1 MKVKLDQKLTSTP
14 PSRQH
19 NLPGVIGSGW
29 VGLKKTSNLPLQWL
43 KGPWMKSETGNW
55 SDRVIR
61 NGMTIIRTIA
71 VLINLLIPKLLTQ
84 LLQTMKRN
92 LKR

>member
-14 PSRQH
+14 PSCQQ

-61 NGMTIIRTIA
+61 NGMTIIRMIA
-71 VLINLLIPKLLTQ
+71 VLINLAIPKLLTL
-84 LLQTMKRN
+84 LLQMMKMN
-92 LKR
+92 LKT

>member
-14 PSRQH
+14 PSRQQ

-61 NGMTIIRTIA
+61 NGMTIIRMIA
-71 VLINLLIPKLLTQ
+71 VLINLAIPKLLTL
-84 LLQTMKRN
+84 LLQMMKMN
-92 LKR
+92 LKT